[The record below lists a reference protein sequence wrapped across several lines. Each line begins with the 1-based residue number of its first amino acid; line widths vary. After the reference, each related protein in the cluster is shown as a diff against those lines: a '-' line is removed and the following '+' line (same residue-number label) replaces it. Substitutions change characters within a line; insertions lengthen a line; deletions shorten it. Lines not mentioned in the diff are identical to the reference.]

1 MKMKDN
7 KTLRNVII
15 FSLVALSCGWIGRLV
30 DLQAGTDE
38 NGSLGQLIWIVS
50 PLLTMVILRSWMGDG
65 WKDFSIKPRVKGN
78 AFLYLFSLLFF
89 PLMTMVIVGISSSLG
104 WTNMSP
110 MSSHYLTAVGLA
122 LVPSLIK
129 NIFEEFAWRGYL
141 APKLYTLGY
150 HRFIVHIA
158 VGLIW
163 GVWHFPYLFLFVETT
178 ESMITYIPRM
188 MLGVIVMAVLYGEI
202 LLMTRS
208 VWPAVFM
215 HMAGNAFIDTLILKK
230 FVLVKTEFSYL
241 AMPSPEGIIAIVL
254 TALAGVWMY
263 KRRKRT
269 TLRQGPPGFP
279 KQPQFPV

>member
-1 MKMKDN
+1 MNVKNN

-50 PLLTMVILRSWMGDG
+50 PLLMMVILRSWMGDG
-65 WKDFSIKPRVKGN
+65 WKDFGIKPRFKGN
-78 AFLYLFSLLFF
+78 VFLYIFSLLFF
-89 PLMTMVIVGISSSLG
+89 PLMTMVIIGISSSLG
-104 WTNMSP
+104 WTDMSP
-110 MSSHYLTAVGLA
+110 MSSHYLKAVGLA

-141 APKLYTLGY
+141 APKLYTLGNN
-150 HRFIVHIA
+150 RFIVHIA

-163 GVWHFPYLFLFVETT
+163 GVWHFPYLFLFVDTT

-188 MLGVIVMAVLYGEI
+188 MLGVIAMAVLYGEI

-215 HMAGNAFIDTLILKK
+215 HMTGNAFIDTLILKK
-230 FVLVKTEFSYL
+230 FVLVKAEFSYL
-241 AMPSPEGIIAIVL
+241 AMPSPEGIIAIIL
-254 TALAGVWMY
+254 TALAGLWMY
-263 KRRKRT
+263 KRRKRAS
-269 TLRQGPPGFP
+269 LRQNPPGFP

>member
-1 MKMKDN
+1 MKIKDN

-50 PLLTMVILRSWMGDG
+50 PLLTMVIMRSWMGDG
-65 WKDFSIKPRVKGN
+65 WKDFGINPRVKGN
-78 AFLYLFSLLFF
+78 VFLYLFSLLFF
-89 PLMTMVIVGISSSLG
+89 PFMTMLIVGISSSLG
-104 WTNMSP
+104 WMDLSP
-110 MSSHYLTAVGLA
+110 MSPHYLTAVGIA
-122 LVPSLIK
+122 LIPSLIK
-129 NIFEEFAWRGYL
+129 NMFEEFAWRGYL

-150 HRFIVHIA
+150 PRFIVHIA
-158 VGLIW
+158 VGVIW
-163 GVWHFPYLFLFVETT
+163 GVWHFPYLFLFVDTT

-215 HMAGNAFIDTLILKK
+215 HATGNAFIDTLILNK
-230 FVLVKTEFSYL
+230 FVLVHSEFSYL
-241 AMPSPEGIIAIVL
+241 AMPSPEGIIAIVF
-254 TALAGVWMY
+254 TVLAGVWMY
-263 KRRKRT
+263 QRRKRRM
-269 TLRQGPPGFP
+269 LRQGSSGFP
-279 KQPQFPV
+279 V

>member
-1 MKMKDN
+1 MKDN
-7 KTLRNVII
+7 KVLRNVII

-50 PLLTMVILRSWMGDG
+50 PLLTMVIMRSWMGDG
-65 WKDFSIKPRVKGN
+65 WEDFGIKPRVKGN
-78 AFLYLFSLLFF
+78 AFLYIISLLLF
-89 PLMTMVIVGISSSLG
+89 PFMTMVIVGISSSLG
-104 WTNMSP
+104 WMDVSP
-110 MSSHYLTAVGLA
+110 LSFQYLTAVGIA

-150 HRFIVHIA
+150 NRFIVHIA
-158 VGLIW
+158 VGFIW
-163 GVWHFPYLFLFVETT
+163 GMWHFPYLFLFVDTT

-215 HMAGNAFIDTLILKK
+215 HATGNAFIDTLILKK
-230 FVLVKTEFSYL
+230 FVLVQAEFSYL
-241 AMPSPEGIIAIVL
+241 AMPSPEGIISIIL
-254 TALAGVWMY
+254 TALAGLWMY

-269 TLRQGPPGFP
+269 KHRQGPPGFP
-279 KQPQFPV
+279 IKG

>member
-1 MKMKDN
+1 MKDS

-50 PLLTMVILRSWMGDG
+50 PLLTMVIMRSWMGDE
-65 WKDFSIKPRVKGN
+65 WKDLGIKPRLKGN
-78 AFLYLFSLLFF
+78 VVLYIFSLLFF
-89 PLMTMVIVGISSSLG
+89 PLMTAVIVGISSNMG
-104 WTNMSP
+104 WTDMSP
-110 MSSHYLTAVGLA
+110 LSSHYLTAVGIA
-122 LVPSLIK
+122 LLPSLIK

-158 VGLIW
+158 VGFIW
-163 GVWHFPYLFLFVETT
+163 GVWHFPYLFLFVDTT

-215 HMAGNAFIDTLILKK
+215 HATGNAFIDTLILNK
-230 FVLVKTEFSYL
+230 FVLVHSEFSYL

-254 TALAGVWMY
+254 TALAGLWMY
-263 KRRKRT
+263 QRRKRT
-269 TLRQGPPGFP
+269 VLRQGLPGFP
-279 KQPQFPV
+279 TQTELPV